1 MTERRTRMSP
11 AAVIATWAIKAYQRL
26 VSPAMG
32 RNCRFQP
39 TCSTY
44 ALEAVTVHGFVR
56 GSWLGLRR
64 LARCHPLHDGGYDPI
79 PEKR

>member
-1 MTERRTRMSP
+1 MTEQRTMSP
-11 AAVIATWAIKAYQRL
+11 AAVIATWAIKAYKRL

-44 ALEAVTVHGFVR
+44 ALEAMTVHGFVR
-56 GSWLGLRR
+56 GSWLSLRR
-64 LARCHPLHDGGYDPI
+64 LGRCHPLHDGGYDPI